1 MKGLV
6 IAGPTGVGKT
16 ELSLKLAE
24 KLKIEIISSDSMQI
38 YEEMNI
44 GTAKISKE
52 EMRTVKHHMIDVIS
66 PIEDYSVGDFEVSV
80 NKILLDKEKQN
91 ENIMLV
97 GGTGLYINAVTEGIS
112 QLPGKNLEIRK
123 KLENKKLE
131 ELQEILKKLDIESY
145 NEIDIKNKIRLV
157 RAIEVC
163 EITGEKFSKLKRVN
177 IKNNN
182 FKFLKVLLIR
192 GREELYERINYRV
205 DLMMKNGLLEE
216 VKLIN
221 DKYKE
226 FRYKIS
232 AIGYKELFDY
242 FDGKKTLDEAID
254 EIKKESRRYA
264 KRQLTWFRKQEDYF
278 MYNLSD
284 TSEEIIFSDI
294 LLKWKEF

>member
-1 MKGLV
+1 M
-6 IAGPTGVGKT
+6 
-16 ELSLKLAE
+16 
-24 KLKIEIISSDSMQI
+24 
-38 YEEMNI
+38 
-44 GTAKISKE
+44 
-52 EMRTVKHHMIDVIS
+52 
-66 PIEDYSVGDFEVSV
+66 
-80 NKILLDKEKQN
+80 
-91 ENIMLV
+91 
-97 GGTGLYINAVTEGIS
+97 
-112 QLPGKNLEIRK
+112 
-123 KLENKKLE
+123 
-131 ELQEILKKLDIESY
+131 
-145 NEIDIKNKIRLV
+145 
-157 RAIEVC
+157 
-163 EITGEKFSKLKRVN
+163 
-177 IKNNN
+177 
-182 FKFLKVLLIR
+182 KVLLIR

-294 LLKWKEF
+294 LLKWKKF

>member
-38 YEEMNI
+38 YKEMNI

>member
-80 NKILLDKEKQN
+80 NKILLDKEEQS

-205 DLMMKNGLLEE
+205 DLMIKNGLLEE

-278 MYNLSD
+278 LYNLSD

>member
-38 YEEMNI
+38 YKEMNI

-80 NKILLDKEKQN
+80 NKILLDKEEQS

>member
-38 YEEMNI
+38 YKEMNI

-163 EITGEKFSKLKRVN
+163 EITEEKFSKLKRVN

-242 FDGKKTLDEAID
+242 FDRKKTLDEAID

-294 LLKWKEF
+294 LLKWKKF